1 MTDSTE
7 TQTPPAP
14 VVAADVEPD
23 EVAPGVYV
31 IPDGRVPLVPNIGIV
46 VAEREAL
53 VVDTGMGPKNGR
65 RVLDKARAL
74 TDKPLVLTI
83 THFHPEH
90 GFGAQELS
98 DARIVYNRAQQEEL
112 AEKGASYLD
121 MFRSFGDAVAEQLE
135 GVELVDP
142 DEVYDGELT
151 LDLGGTTVELRE
163 FGLAHTRGD
172 QVVFLPGQGVLF
184 TGDLVETRLFP
195 IFPWFP
201 PDDADVNGSKWIDVL
216 GRLEALEPDVVV
228 PGHGEV
234 GGPDLIGQVR
244 AYLEDVRERVSAASD
259 GRGSEEVKAA
269 PGARDP
275 RGVSDLGCA
284 GMDRLRRRVLLRR
297 AQWLTAS
304 ASRAAGPPTPASF
317 GCPRARRSRSS
328 SEPSA
333 SAWPTRRSTRPAA
346 PGSTT
351 ACRFAIAVSSSWRR
365 WLPRVGWKS
374 GCACTSAGRSTTVS
388 RPRSSRR
395 WVRCSPCTS
404 ATRARPS
411 ARR

>member
-7 TQTPPAP
+7 TQRPPAP
-14 VVAADVEPD
+14 VVADVEPD
-23 EVAPGVYV
+23 EVAPGVHV

-46 VAEREAL
+46 AAEREAL

-65 RVLDKARAL
+65 RVLEKARAL

-90 GFGAQELS
+90 GFGAHEFS
-98 DARIVYNRAQQEEL
+98 EARIVYNRTQREEL

-151 LDLGGTTVELRE
+151 LDLGSTTVELHE
-163 FGLAHTRGD
+163 FGVAHTRGD
-172 QVVFLPGQGVLF
+172 QVVFLPEQGVLF

-201 PDDADVNGSKWIDVL
+201 PDDADVNGSKWIEVL

-269 PGARDP
+269 LEPEIR
-275 RGVSDLGCA
+275 A
-284 GMDRLRRRVLLRR
+284 GY
-297 AQWLTAS
+297 
-304 ASRAAGPPTPASF
+304 PT
-317 GCPRARRSRSS
+317 
-328 SEPSA
+328 
-333 SAWPTRRSTRPAA
+333 WDA
-346 PGSTT
+346 PEWIG
-351 ACRFAIAVSSSWRR
+351 FAVECFYAE
-365 WLPRVGWKS
+365 LNG
-374 GCACTSAGRSTTVS
+374 
-388 RPRSSRR
+388 
-395 WVRCSPCTS
+395 
-404 ATRARPS
+404 
-411 ARR
+411 

>member
-7 TQTPPAP
+7 TQRPPAP
-14 VVAADVEPD
+14 VVADVDPN
-23 EVAPGVYV
+23 EVAPGVHV

-46 VAEREAL
+46 VGEREAL

-65 RVLDKARAL
+65 RVLEKAGAL
-74 TDKPLVLTI
+74 TDRPLVLTI

-90 GFGAQELS
+90 GFGAQEFS
-98 DARIVYNRAQQEEL
+98 EARIVYNRRQQQEL
-112 AEKGASYLD
+112 AEKGPPYLD
-121 MFRSFGDAVAEQLE
+121 MFRSFGDAVAAQLE

-151 LDLGGTTVELRE
+151 LDLGGTTVELHE

-172 QVVFLPGQGVLF
+172 QVVFLPEQGVLF

-244 AYLEDVRERVSAASD
+244 AYLEDVRERVSAASG
-259 GRGSEEVKAA
+259 GRSSDEIKAA
-269 PGARDP
+269 LEPEI
-275 RGVSDLGCA
+275 
-284 GMDRLRRRVLLRR
+284 
-297 AQWLTAS
+297 
-304 ASRAAGPPTPASF
+304 RAAYPT
-317 GCPRARRSRSS
+317 
-328 SEPSA
+328 
-333 SAWPTRRSTRPAA
+333 WDA
-346 PGSTT
+346 PEWIG
-351 ACRFAIAVSSSWRR
+351 FAIECFYAEHN
-365 WLPRVGWKS
+365 G
-374 GCACTSAGRSTTVS
+374 
-388 RPRSSRR
+388 
-395 WVRCSPCTS
+395 
-404 ATRARPS
+404 
-411 ARR
+411 

>member
-7 TQTPPAP
+7 TQRPPAP
-14 VVAADVEPD
+14 VVADVEPD
-23 EVAPGVYV
+23 EVAPGVHV

-46 VAEREAL
+46 AAEREAL

-65 RVLDKARAL
+65 RVLEKARAL

-90 GFGAQELS
+90 GFGAHEFS
-98 DARIVYNRAQQEEL
+98 EARIVYNRTQREEL

-121 MFRSFGDAVAEQLE
+121 MFRSFGDAVAEQLS

-151 LDLGGTTVELRE
+151 LDLGSTTVELHE
-163 FGLAHTRGD
+163 FGVAHTRGD
-172 QVVFLPGQGVLF
+172 QVVFLPEQGVLF

-201 PDDADVNGSKWIDVL
+201 PDDADVNGSKWIEVL

-269 PGARDP
+269 LEPEIR
-275 RGVSDLGCA
+275 A
-284 GMDRLRRRVLLRR
+284 GY
-297 AQWLTAS
+297 
-304 ASRAAGPPTPASF
+304 PT
-317 GCPRARRSRSS
+317 
-328 SEPSA
+328 
-333 SAWPTRRSTRPAA
+333 WDA
-346 PGSTT
+346 PEWIG
-351 ACRFAIAVSSSWRR
+351 FAVECFYAE
-365 WLPRVGWKS
+365 LNG
-374 GCACTSAGRSTTVS
+374 
-388 RPRSSRR
+388 
-395 WVRCSPCTS
+395 
-404 ATRARPS
+404 
-411 ARR
+411 

>member
-7 TQTPPAP
+7 TQRPPAP
-14 VVAADVEPD
+14 VVADVDPN
-23 EVAPGVYV
+23 EVAPGVHV

-46 VAEREAL
+46 VGEREAL

-65 RVLDKARAL
+65 RVLEKARAL
-74 TDKPLVLTI
+74 TDRPLVLTI

-90 GFGAQELS
+90 GFGAQEFS
-98 DARIVYNRAQQEEL
+98 EARIVYNRTQQEEL
-112 AEKGASYLD
+112 AEKGAPYLD

-151 LDLGGTTVELRE
+151 LDLGGTTVELHE
-163 FGLAHTRGD
+163 FGVAHTRGD
-172 QVVFLPGQGVLF
+172 QVVFLPEQGVLF

-228 PGHGEV
+228 AGHGEV

-259 GRGSEEVKAA
+259 GRSSDEVKAA
-269 PGARDP
+269 LEPEI
-275 RGVSDLGCA
+275 
-284 GMDRLRRRVLLRR
+284 
-297 AQWLTAS
+297 
-304 ASRAAGPPTPASF
+304 RAAYPT
-317 GCPRARRSRSS
+317 
-328 SEPSA
+328 
-333 SAWPTRRSTRPAA
+333 WDA
-346 PGSTT
+346 PEWIG
-351 ACRFAIAVSSSWRR
+351 FAVECFYAEHN
-365 WLPRVGWKS
+365 G
-374 GCACTSAGRSTTVS
+374 
-388 RPRSSRR
+388 
-395 WVRCSPCTS
+395 
-404 ATRARPS
+404 
-411 ARR
+411 